1 MSEIHAITMPKWG
14 MEMTEGTVAEWLV
27 QEGSEV
33 RTNDEIVEIETTKI
47 TNVYEAPVS
56 GLLRRITVAHGQTVP
71 IRTLIAVVAPA
82 HVSDSDIDTFVEN
95 YRKSDQAGED
105 DDSGESGAQTI
116 DSENGTLRYLKS
128 GEAPG
133 VPILLLH
140 GFGGDLNSWM
150 FNQPT
155 LSARHT
161 VLALDLPGHGES
173 TKRLKEASVAALSQ
187 TVDAF
192 LEAMGIDRAHVVG
205 HSLGG
210 ACALSLGLDRPE
222 RAASLT
228 LICPVGLGSE
238 INAAYVTGFIEANR
252 RKEMKPVLTKLFADE
267 SAVSR
272 DMVNDVLKY
281 KRIDGVEDALRA
293 IVRDVFPGGVQAI
306 SLRER
311 LSEIAVPVQVV
322 WGAADRIIPPSQT
335 SNLPES
341 VSVHVLDGA
350 GHMVHME
357 KAAEV
362 NALIEEILTA
372 AS

>member
-1 MSEIHAITMPKWG
+1 MSEIHPITMPKWG

-33 RTNDEIVEIETTKI
+33 SANDEIVEIETTKI

-56 GLLRRITVAHGQTVP
+56 GLLRRITVPDGQTVP
-71 IRTLIAVVAPA
+71 VKTLIAVVAPA
-82 HVSDSDIDTFVEN
+82 DVPDSDINAFVEG
-95 YRKSDQAGED
+95 YGASGQAGED
-105 DDSGESGAQTI
+105 EHGGGSSAQTI
-116 DSENGTLRYLKS
+116 DAGTGPLRYLKT
-128 GEAPG
+128 GGAPG
-133 VPILLLH
+133 TPVLLLH

-150 FNQPT
+150 FNQPA

-173 TKRLKEASVAALSQ
+173 TKQLEEPTVAALSH

-192 LEAMGIDRAHVVG
+192 LEALGIERAHIVG

-210 ACALSLGLDRPE
+210 ACALSLGRDRPG

-252 RKEMKPVLTKLFADE
+252 RKEMKPVLTDLFADE

-281 KRIDGVEDALRA
+281 KRIDGVEEALTA
-293 IVRDVFPGGVQAI
+293 ISQAAFSGGVQAV
-306 SLRER
+306 SLREC
-311 LSEIAVPVQVV
+311 LNELAVPVKVI
-322 WGAADRIIPPSQT
+322 WGNADRIIPSSQA

-341 VSVHVLDGA
+341 VSVHIIDGA

-362 NALIEEILTA
+362 NALIEENLA
-372 AS
+372 AAN